1 MTDVN
6 TVTYGRALK
15 IWWSYIWRAIVLL
28 IPVCVI
34 TMIIMVSFF
43 PFPKPGDA
51 ATFLRPDQIPGM
63 MAKGFVLWLFMMA
76 INIAV
81 QVQAM
86 RWMLK
91 TKWSD
96 FRLQVVSG
104 D

>member
-1 MTDVN
+1 
-6 TVTYGRALK
+6 
-15 IWWSYIWRAIVLL
+15 
-28 IPVCVI
+28 
-34 TMIIMVSFF
+34 
-43 PFPKPGDA
+43 
-51 ATFLRPDQIPGM
+51 M